1 MLDAFR
7 SVSSKNGNSDSGE
20 MVKLGADLP
29 TICDGSSF
37 GFSLPSPINIIIAK
51 IKNIIGGNR

>member
-1 MLDAFR
+1 
-7 SVSSKNGNSDSGE
+7 